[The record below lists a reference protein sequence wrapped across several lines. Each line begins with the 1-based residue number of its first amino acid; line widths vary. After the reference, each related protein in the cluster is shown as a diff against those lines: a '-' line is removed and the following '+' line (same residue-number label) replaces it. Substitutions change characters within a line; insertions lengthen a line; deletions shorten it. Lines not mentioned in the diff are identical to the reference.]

1 MPQGAELE
9 ALKLINAGISALAEY
24 VALHVLTCL
33 VPAFLIAGA
42 IMAMVNKEV
51 LLSYLGTSASK
62 LKSFPV
68 AIFSSFL
75 LAVCSCTVIPIASG
89 IYHKTRATS
98 TAMIILWTAPAA
110 NILALVYT
118 GAILGVEMAL
128 ARLLTAILTSF
139 VIGITLFVIFD
150 KKIAS
155 EERVSF
161 SGKILE
167 KRAVYLLLLLIISL
181 LIPNYLGVGRSYE
194 FKVAIF
200 APLIALALAYA
211 FRAFEKEELK
221 LWFME
226 TWFFVKQII
235 PLLLIGVFVVGVVG
249 ELLKETELV
258 STYLGGEGLQQSFLA
273 SIIGALS
280 YFATLTE
287 APFVKMLM
295 ELGMGKG
302 AAIALL
308 LAGPGISLPNMLAI
322 AKLFG
327 VRRAAVYVSLIV
339 LLAALAGWFLG
350 VIVWR

>member
-1 MPQGAELE
+1 
-9 ALKLINAGISALAEY
+9 
-24 VALHVLTCL
+24 
-33 VPAFLIAGA
+33 
-42 IMAMVNKEV
+42 
-51 LLSYLGTSASK
+51 LSY
-62 LKSFPV
+62 
-68 AIFSSFL
+68 
-75 LAVCSCTVIPIASG
+75 
-89 IYHKTRATS
+89 S
-98 TAMIILWTAPAA
+98 T
-110 NILALVYT
+110 
-118 GAILGVEMAL
+118 
-128 ARLLTAILTSF
+128 
-139 VIGITLFVIFD
+139 

-235 PLLLIGVFVVGVVG
+235 PPLLIGVFVVGVVG

>member
-1 MPQGAELE
+1 
-9 ALKLINAGISALAEY
+9 
-24 VALHVLTCL
+24 
-33 VPAFLIAGA
+33 
-42 IMAMVNKEV
+42 
-51 LLSYLGTSASK
+51 
-62 LKSFPV
+62 
-68 AIFSSFL
+68 
-75 LAVCSCTVIPIASG
+75 
-89 IYHKTRATS
+89 
-98 TAMIILWTAPAA
+98 MIILWTAPAA